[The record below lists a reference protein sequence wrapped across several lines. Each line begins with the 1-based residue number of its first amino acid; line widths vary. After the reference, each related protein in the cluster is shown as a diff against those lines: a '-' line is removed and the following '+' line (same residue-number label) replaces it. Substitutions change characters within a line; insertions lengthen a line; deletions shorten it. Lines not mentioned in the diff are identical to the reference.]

1 MTLSGHDIVV
11 TGVGIVSALGLG
23 ADTNRLA
30 IIEGRS
36 AIGPVRHLDTV
47 HRDIPV
53 GEVNISDADLA
64 AMAGLSPGHVSLRCV
79 SLGIIAAR
87 EALMTAHLGVSDLT
101 SAAFING
108 TTVGGMNMTE
118 RYFGDMLDGDGEA
131 CRRFGYNGCGVTTD
145 LMADALGPFAMRTT
159 SSTACSSAANAI
171 LAGAR
176 MIRAGLVDRALV
188 GGTEA
193 LTRFHLNGFNTLMIL
208 DSGQCRPFDVSRRGI
223 NLGEGAG
230 YLVIECREA
239 AARRGAHVLARLTGW
254 GNACDAFHQTAS
266 SDNGE
271 GAFLAIS
278 RALRVAG
285 LTPSDIGYVNTHG
298 TGTPNNDISELA
310 AMHRIFGAKLPPYAS
325 TKSLTGH
332 TTSASAGIEAVFCV
346 LGLHGGFMPAGLPV
360 ADPVEPDNA
369 PLQRTVSADC
379 THALCNAFG
388 FGGNNTSLIFSK
400 P

>member
-1 MTLSGHDIVV
+1 MTLSAHDIVV
-11 TGVGIVSALGLG
+11 SGVGIVSALGIG
-23 ADTNRLA
+23 ADANRQA
-30 IIEGRS
+30 IIEGCS

-47 HRDIPV
+47 HRDLPV
-53 GEVNISDADLA
+53 GEVELSDDDLA
-64 AMAGLSPGHVSLRCV
+64 AMAGLSSEHTPLRCV

-87 EALMTAHLGVSDLT
+87 EALMSAGLRRSDLT

-118 RYFGDMLDGDGEA
+118 RYFDAMLDGDEDA
-131 CRRFGYNGCGVTTD
+131 CRRFGYNGCGATTD
-145 LMADALGPFAMRTT
+145 LIADALGPFAIRTT

-176 MIRAGLVDRALV
+176 MIRAGLVDRAIV

-208 DSGQCRPFDVSRRGI
+208 DSGCCRPFDVSRRGI

-230 YLVIECREA
+230 YLVIESREA
-239 AARRGAHVLARLTGW
+239 TARRGAHVVARLTGW

-285 LTPSDIGYVNTHG
+285 LAPSDIGYVNTHG
-298 TGTPNNDISELA
+298 TGTPNNDITELA
-310 AMHRIFGAKLPPYAS
+310 AMHRVFGAQLPPYAS

-332 TTSASAGIEAVFCV
+332 TTSASAGIEAAFCV

-369 PLQRTVSADC
+369 PLQRTVSADF